1 VNRRLLTLLVAC
13 AFLIVGSLLVGGPMQ
28 AGAPGIASASDS
40 QSSDTTP
47 TTDTTP
53 TAAGRWIGFYQ
64 PGAPQQIS
72 PLSAVESQL
81 GTHVSVTNFFRSI
94 EQSFTDREVENA
106 AAHGSIPL
114 ITLEFSAEG
123 KSTVVSQPG
132 YSLANI
138 ANGKLDPTI
147 VKYAQDAR
155 DSGHEI
161 WIRPFHEMNG
171 YWYPWS
177 GTMNGNTPSGFLRA
191 WRHVHDI
198 FLREGASNVK
208 FVWCPNI
215 ESLPNTAANSIAAY
229 YPGDD
234 YVDYMALDGY
244 NFSTTLKGVHWRP
257 FADLFAAPY
266 NTLCSLSA
274 TKPIFVAETASV
286 STGGDK
292 AAWIAAMFRAIPQQ
306 FPRVVGVDWFNSV
319 NNGHDWPVNSSS
331 SALQAFRLGVANG
344 SYSPGLTLSR
354 VRSSI
359 SIKPSATKTK
369 LKRTVTFS
377 GVLTPGQR
385 GDRLR
390 IDVTIP
396 KHRPSHTY
404 VYTSSSATWSWRY
417 KMRVRGRYYVRVSY
431 AGDSTRLGGAS
442 KTIRIVVK

>member
-1 VNRRLLTLLVAC
+1 
-13 AFLIVGSLLVGGPMQ
+13 MQ

-64 PGAPQQIS
+64 PGAPQQLT

-94 EQSFTDREVENA
+94 EQTFTDREVENA

-114 ITLEFSAEG
+114 ITLEFCAEG
-123 KSTVVSQPG
+123 KSTVVGDRTWPA
-132 YSLANI
+132 YRLACI
-138 ANGKLDPTI
+138 TRGDLDAKI
-147 VKYAQDAR
+147 RAYADEAR

-171 YWYPWS
+171 YWYSWS
-177 GTMNGNTPSGFLRA
+177 GTANGNHTTDFIPA
-191 WRHVHDI
+191 WQHVHDI
-198 FLREGASNVK
+198 FAREGASNVK

-244 NFSTTLKGVHWRP
+244 NFSTTLPNVHWRS

-266 NTLCSLSA
+266 RTLCACSA
-274 TKPIFVAETASV
+274 VKPIFVAETASV
-286 STGGDK
+286 SKGGDK

-306 FPRVVGVDWFNSV
+306 FPRVVGVDWFNSA
-319 NNGHDWPVNSSS
+319 NSRQDWPVSSSS
-331 SALQAFRLGVANG
+331 SALQAFRLGMANG

-354 VRSSI
+354 VRTSI
-359 SIKPSATKTK
+359 SAKSSATKTK
-369 LKRTVTFS
+369 LKRTVTLS

-396 KHRPSHTY
+396 KHRPSHTF

-417 KMRVRGRYYVRVSY
+417 KVRVRGSYFVRVSY
-431 AGDSTRLGGAS
+431 AGDSTRLNGAS
-442 KTIRIVVK
+442 KIVRIVVK